1 MILIFKFFDD
11 VTKYLMISFRKFG
24 SKPYKISAT
33 KAVNPA
39 KYYFFDFCSELDRT
53 EMWSGIT

>member
-39 KYYFFDFCSELDRT
+39 KYKFFDFCSELDDA
-53 EMWSGIT
+53 ENL

>member
-1 MILIFKFFDD
+1 
-11 VTKYLMISFRKFG
+11 LMISFRKFG

-39 KYYFFDFCSELDRT
+39 KY
-53 EMWSGIT
+53 